1 MQTNTKKSWFKQFWP
16 WFLILLPMTVVVA
29 SITTLV
35 IATNNKPDMVV
46 DDYYKTGKAIN
57 ADLSLVKKAHELGL
71 SALVSQQDNRLRI
84 SINGSKSNAS
94 ISFSLYHSTQ
104 AKRDKTAMLTADAKG
119 NYYYQTEKSLKGK
132 WTLRIEPFDKHW
144 RLEKKVKF
152 PTKHITL

>member
-35 IATNNKPDMVV
+35 IATNNKPEMVV
-46 DDYYKTGKAIN
+46 DDYYQTGKATN
-57 ADLSLVKKAHELGL
+57 VDLSRLKKALQLGI
-71 SALVSQQDNRLRI
+71 SALVSQQKNGLRI
-84 SINGSKSNAS
+84 SFNGLKSKAS

-104 AKRDKTAMLTADAKG
+104 SKRDKIAMLTADAKG
-119 NYYYQTEKSLKGK
+119 DYYFKTEESLDGK
-132 WTLRIEPFDKHW
+132 WTLRLESFDKQW
-144 RLEKKVKF
+144 RLEKKIEF